1 MQKKVI
7 YILILCIVFNSI
19 GVFAAE
25 PGLKDISKH
34 WAKSNIEYL
43 YQLKYISGYPDNTYK
58 PDNPVSVIEFLKLA
72 TLAAGYKLENGSKV
86 WYEPYLAKAL
96 EKGLIAEGEYP
107 DLNVPVTR
115 EQVAK
120 IAVLACMLNEEAPA
134 QDNDE
139 LIKANIVD
147 YPKIID
153 DKKQYVIDAYN
164 LGLMEGTPDGNF
176 KPSGTLSRGEMCT
189 VIIRIMD
196 KTKRKAFNPDN
207 GHAIILSNIY
217 SGQRY
222 VISRPDKK
230 EEIKLAYI
238 LQNAKDKSKG
248 WYYLTYNGED
258 ISCSFYDSQE
268 SFKKSSYNVRMSL
281 DIGVNYNENLAATYY
296 LVVFEPKT
304 VKGVHQEVVSE
315 IFKHVFA
322 KDYEKAMDIFNK
334 YIEEGVND
342 TAKPSDVD
350 YSFNNR
356 KMNIYRSNFSG
367 TFAIKIYKKVN

>member
-19 GVFAAE
+19 GVFAVE

-72 TLAAGYKLENGSKV
+72 TLAAGYKLENGPKV
-86 WYEPYLAKAL
+86 WYEQYLAKAL
-96 EKGLIAEGEYP
+96 EKGIIAEGEYP
-107 DLNVPVTR
+107 DLNAPVTR
-115 EQVAK
+115 AQVAK
-120 IAVLACMLNEEAPA
+120 IAALACMLNEEAPA

-147 YPKIID
+147 YPKIQD

-196 KTKRKAFNPDN
+196 KSKRKAFNPDN
-207 GHAIILSNIY
+207 GHAIILSNMY

-248 WYYLTYNGED
+248 WYILSYNGQD
-258 ISCSFYDSQE
+258 IGCAFFDSEESYKKSFYNIS
-268 SFKKSSYNVRMSL
+268 MSL
-281 DIGVNYNENLAATYY
+281 DIRVNYDENAASTYY
-296 LVVFEPKT
+296 LSVDEPKKI
-304 VKGVHQEVVSE
+304 KGIHQEIINE
-315 IFKHVFA
+315 MFKYLFEN
-322 KDYEKAMDIFNK
+322 DYEKTMVVFNK
-334 YIEEGVND
+334 YLEEGIND
-342 TAKPSDVD
+342 TARLSDID
-350 YSFNNR
+350 YSLNNR
-356 KMNIYRSNFSG
+356 KVNIYRSDLSG
-367 TFAIKIYKKVN
+367 GFTVRIFKKVN